1 MPHRPFVSEQMFDK
15 LRNYVLN
22 YLQTFQTEGNEMAT
36 MTEARIQIKLQR
48 LEGFEDQVRVSVL
61 DQGEGVASGKSICVD
76 SEEAARMVGQ
86 LYSRSR
92 ERGARISLEVATLP
106 SGNAYATT
114 GSLF

>member
-1 MPHRPFVSEQMFDK
+1 
-15 LRNYVLN
+15 
-22 YLQTFQTEGNEMAT
+22 MAT

-61 DQGEGVASGKSICVD
+61 DQGVGVASGKSICVD

-92 ERGARISLEVATLP
+92 ERGTRISLEVATLP
-106 SGNAYATT
+106 NGLGLRDNGQPILGNTLTLEPWPPSHERASSWHWAQ
-114 GSLF
+114 

>member
-1 MPHRPFVSEQMFDK
+1 
-15 LRNYVLN
+15 
-22 YLQTFQTEGNEMAT
+22 MAT

-48 LEGFEDQVRVSVL
+48 LEGFKDQVRVSVL
-61 DQGEGVASGKSICVD
+61 DQGVGVASGKSICVD

-92 ERGARISLEVATLP
+92 ERGARISFEVATLP
-106 SGNAYATT
+106 AGSAFATT